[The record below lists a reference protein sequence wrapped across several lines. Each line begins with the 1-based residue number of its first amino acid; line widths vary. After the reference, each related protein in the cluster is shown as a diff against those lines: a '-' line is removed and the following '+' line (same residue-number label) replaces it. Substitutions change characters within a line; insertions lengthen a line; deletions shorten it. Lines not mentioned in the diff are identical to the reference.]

1 MYDFAMQQRP
11 EFFEVVNGRGF
22 HRPVAH
28 VSLDAAI
35 EMVNDV
41 LVYCR
46 EQGIKELFAN
56 GQGLTG
62 FDSPTLSER
71 FFLAEKW
78 AAAAAGA
85 VRLSMCVHGHMIDP
99 EKFGMTVAN
108 NRGLVSDVFDN
119 EPQAIAW
126 LDRFVLHEQIR
137 SQAAAQQPSLG
148 SSQND

>member
-1 MYDFAMQQRP
+1 MYDFAMQRRP
-11 EFFEVVNGRGF
+11 EFLEVLDGRGF
-22 HRPVAH
+22 FRPTAR

-35 EMVNDV
+35 EMVTDV
-41 LVYCR
+41 LVYVR
-46 EQGIKELFAN
+46 EQSIKEVLAN

-85 VRLSMCVHGHMIDP
+85 VRLSVCIHAHMIDP

-119 EPQAIAW
+119 EADAIAW
-126 LDRFVLHEQIR
+126 LDRVSLQSSNR
-137 SQAAAQQPSLG
+137 SRASSAPSQDSAQG
-148 SSQND
+148 D